1 MSKKSQ
7 STKKKEREA
16 KHNAA
21 RRHPKNDNT
30 PEVIPLSDQAADD
43 PTINT
48 ASADDGLVIDDTPAE
63 APEKS
68 YDLSGKGDDLVD
80 DTQDTDQ
87 PDTETKTP
95 TNEEMALESARAA
108 AALEDDKEPFWVGLA
123 NIDFKTPLK
132 TAWTKFGN
140 FVKPAN
146 DAVVNGWIYLTDKVI
161 EPAVDKFY
169 IWCDKHLPKVPNLV
183 TVSQL
188 KTLTATLADVF
199 AEVANENRISNA
211 QVLSEVAEL
220 KQQIALLTKAV
231 NGKHPMTIPANL
243 LNEVFELIRDRK
255 LNAAANKY
263 MQATGSTLAVAKMFV
278 GSVSVS
284 AA

>member
-1 MSKKSQ
+1 MSKKNQ

-16 KHNAA
+16 KHVAA

-30 PEVIPLSDQAADD
+30 PEVIPLSDQAAAD

-63 APEKS
+63 LPEKS

-80 DTQDTDQ
+80 DTQDADQ
-87 PDTETKTP
+87 SVPEEKTP

-140 FVKPAN
+140 FVKPGH

-211 QVLSEVAEL
+211 QVLTEVAEL

-231 NGKHPMTIPANL
+231 NGKHPMTIPANEM
-243 LNEVFELIRDRK
+243 NELFELVATGNK
-255 LNAAANKY
+255 AKAATKY
-263 MQATGSTLAVAKMFV
+263 MQLTGSTLAIAKLFV
-278 GSVSVS
+278 GSVSVN